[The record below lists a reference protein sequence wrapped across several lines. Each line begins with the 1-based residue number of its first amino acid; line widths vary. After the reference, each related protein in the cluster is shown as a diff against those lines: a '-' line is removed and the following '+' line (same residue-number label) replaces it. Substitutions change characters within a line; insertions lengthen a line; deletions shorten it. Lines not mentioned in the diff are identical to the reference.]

1 MSMLGT
7 LGKVAMGI
15 MVARTV
21 GSAMGGSSGIGNML
35 GGLLGGSNN
44 TNSKNPQQGNALPN
58 LINSL
63 GGSKSGGLGDLLSS
77 ALSGNEVTPTPNE
90 EEQAKILL
98 KAMINAAICDGKLDE
113 QERTKILSHAKDAS
127 PQELAMV
134 KELLQNPQTAQEFA
148 KEIPADMAQQVYFM
162 SIATINLDTKEE
174 AQYLDTLAKELNIS
188 PEMANEIHEKI
199 GAPKLYS

>member
-21 GSAMGGSSGIGNML
+21 GNAIGGSGGIGNML
-35 GGLLGGSNN
+35 GGLLG
-44 TNSKNPQQGNALPN
+44 TNSDSNSKSPQQGNALPN
-58 LINSL
+58 LINNL
-63 GGSKSGGLGDLLSS
+63 GGSKSGGLGDLLNS
-77 ALSGNEVTPTPNE
+77 ALLGKEVTPTQNE

-98 KAMINAAICDGKLDE
+98 KAMINAAICDGELDE
-113 QERTKILSHAKDAS
+113 QEREKILSHAKDAS

-134 KELLQNPQTAQEFA
+134 KELLQNPQNAQEFA
-148 KEIPADMAQQVYFM
+148 KEVPQDMAQQVYFM
-162 SIATINLDTKEE
+162 SIATIDLDTQAE
-174 AQYLDTLAKELNIS
+174 AQYLDELARGLNIS
-188 PEMANEIHEKI
+188 QEEANAIHTKA